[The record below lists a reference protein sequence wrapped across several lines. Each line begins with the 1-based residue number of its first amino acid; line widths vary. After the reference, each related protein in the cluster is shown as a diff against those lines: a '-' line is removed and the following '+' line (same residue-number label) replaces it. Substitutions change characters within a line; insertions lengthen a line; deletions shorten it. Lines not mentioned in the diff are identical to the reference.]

1 MPARKQS
8 PEAPVYQLKVTLA
21 GVRPP
26 VWRRLLVSGE
36 TTLAELHWII
46 QAAMGWT
53 DSHLHMFEAEDGQ
66 YSNPG
71 WGLEDVKDEGKA
83 RLWKV
88 APQPKSRL
96 YYEYDFGDSWE
107 HQLLVEKVTV
117 PEPGASYPRCVAGK
131 RACPPEDCG
140 GVWGYANFLEAV
152 RDPEH
157 PEHEETLEWAGGEF
171 DPEAFD
177 LEEVNRELKRL
188 AAKPARKGRR
198 G

>member
-1 MPARKQS
+1 MPARKQA
-8 PEAPVYQLKVTLA
+8 PETPIYQLKVTLA

-26 VWRRLLVSGE
+26 VWRRLQVSGE
-36 TTLAELHWII
+36 TTLAELHRVI
-46 QAAMGWT
+46 QAAVGWT
-53 DSHLHMFEAEDGQ
+53 DSHLHLFETEGGR
-66 YSNPG
+66 YSHLG
-71 WGLEDVKDEGKA
+71 WGLEDVKDEGVT
-83 RLWKV
+83 RLREV
-88 APQPKSRL
+88 APGPKSRL

-107 HQLLVEKVTV
+107 HEILLEKVTAR
-117 PEPGASYPRCVAGK
+117 EPGASYPRCVAGR

-140 GVWGYANFLEAV
+140 GVWGYENFLEAV

-177 LEEVNRELKRL
+177 LEEVNRELQRL